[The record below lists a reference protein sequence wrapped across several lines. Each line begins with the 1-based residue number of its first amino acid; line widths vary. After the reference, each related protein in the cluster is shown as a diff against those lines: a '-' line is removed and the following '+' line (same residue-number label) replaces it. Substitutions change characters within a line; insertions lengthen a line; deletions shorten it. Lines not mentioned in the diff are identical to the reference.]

1 MLYMKGYYNIT
12 DNTEIYLLKI
22 KKITSYFLFSCIT
35 TSMQGL
41 GPVDYLFIRVYFL
54 YQLSAEWR

>member
-1 MLYMKGYYNIT
+1 MRGYYNII
-12 DNTEIYLLKI
+12 DNTEIYHLKI
-22 KKITSYFLFSCIT
+22 KKLRHILLYYY
-35 TSMQGL
+35 SMQSL